1 MSHAYIKPLQC
12 KIWTSTQTQTIHL
25 STVVFYQLNL
35 EMLKRP
41 KSVVTSEVGHLL
53 IIVFITDISECSSN
67 PCLNGGSCT
76 DQVNGYACSC
86 QPGYTGR
93 QCQTSKKYF
102 KRCNIPWIVLAK
114 VVINLLILPWK
125 VDLSFL
131 CCTFYHRH
139 QRMFQQS
146 LFKQRI
152 LRWPHQSICL
162 SMWAWI
168 HRD

>member
-12 KIWTSTQTQTIHL
+12 KIWTSTQTQTTLVYSSIL
-25 STVVFYQLNL
+25 SVELRNAKT
-35 EMLKRP
+35 P

-53 IIVFITDISECSSN
+53 IIVFITDINECSSN
-67 PCLNGGSCT
+67 PCINGGSCT

-102 KRCNIPWIVLAK
+102 KRCNIPWMVLAK
-114 VVINLLILPWK
+114 VVINLLILAWK
-125 VDLSFL
+125 VDLSFS
-131 CCTFYHRH
+131 CCAFYHRH

-146 LFKQRI
+146 LLKRRI
-152 LRWPHQSICL
+152 LRWLH
-162 SMWAWI
+162 
-168 HRD
+168 